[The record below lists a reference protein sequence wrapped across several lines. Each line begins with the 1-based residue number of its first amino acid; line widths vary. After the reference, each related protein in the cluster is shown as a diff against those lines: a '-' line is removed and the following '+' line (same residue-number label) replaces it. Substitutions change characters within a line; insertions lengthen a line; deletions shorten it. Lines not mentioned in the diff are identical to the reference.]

1 MYAVIFTA
9 TTNPLDD
16 EYSQTA
22 AKMRDLA
29 FSKYGCL
36 ELNSVCQGDQ
46 EITVSYWPTLAH
58 ISAWQ
63 ADPAHRAAQALG
75 KQKWYKEYSVQVT
88 HIERQYQQKC

>member
-9 TTNPLDD
+9 TIKPLDD

-29 FSKYGCL
+29 FSQYGCT
-36 ELNSVCQGDQ
+36 ELNSVCEGDK
-46 EITVSYWPTLAH
+46 EITISYWPTLAH

-63 ADPAHRAAQALG
+63 ADSAHQAAQALG
-75 KQKWYKEYSVQVT
+75 KEKWYKDYSVQVT
-88 HIERQYQQKC
+88 YIERQYHKTC